1 VKKRI
6 LFTLAAALSVV
17 GLAGSVAGAEILRLP
32 AHEQSITTPDGWR
45 ITAGH
50 RDETANRVLPLNGI
64 GTTRE
69 VFITN
74 QAYGQIGGAGSPLQ
88 GVVLKTG
95 YHLGCAVNITSLTLG
110 AQVSAGITPGINITP
125 SIPTPVVGATI
136 GPTLSLAPSF
146 TVSLVPGQVVDLP
159 LGEKPLAGSEA
170 FITNRDAHVKL
181 DGCAGPASIRSY
193 AIIALKSAAADDSVA
208 VYGDPVGL

>member
-1 VKKRI
+1 M
-6 LFTLAAALSVV
+6 FTLAAALSVV
-17 GLAGSVAGAEILRLP
+17 GLGAGAAGAEVLRLP

-45 ITAGH
+45 LSVGH
-50 RDETANRVLPLNGI
+50 RDEVANRVPPLNGI

-74 QAYGQIGGAGSPLQ
+74 QAYGGIGGAGAALQ

-95 YHLGCAVNITSLTLG
+95 YHLGCAVNITGITLG
-110 AQVSAGITPGINITP
+110 AQVSAGITPGITVTP
-125 SIPTPVVGATI
+125 SIPVPVVGANI
-136 GPTLSLAPSF
+136 GPTLSVSPSF
-146 TVSLVPGQVVDLP
+146 TVSLTPGQVVDLP
-159 LGEKPLAGSEA
+159 LGEKPLAGPEA

-193 AIIALKSAAADDSVA
+193 AIIAVKSAAADDSVA
-208 VYGDPVGL
+208 VYGEPVGL